1 MAHDIIDEYII
12 EEMKVVRD
20 RINSEIEVMNRYEV
34 LSVGLVGAIL
44 AVIFQYKIS
53 ARIPLFII
61 TILPALVGL
70 YGYYRYRAHAI
81 IVSKYNAY
89 LIEIENR
96 LRAKDNTFVGLVS
109 FYEGSRIRSRI
120 RTLRTYFWFAI
131 IVLSL
136 LLTVIL
142 QVEPTLLSASVAAK

>member
-1 MAHDIIDEYII
+1 MAHDVIDEYII

-44 AVIFQYKIS
+44 TAIFQYKIS

-61 TILPALVGL
+61 TMLPALVGL
-70 YGYYRYRAHAI
+70 YGYYRYRAHAS

-89 LIEIENR
+89 LKEIEKR
-96 LRAKDNTFVGLVS
+96 FKARDDTFIGLAS
-109 FYEGSRIRSRI
+109 FYEGSHIRSRI
-120 RTLRTYFWFAI
+120 RTLRTYFWAAI
-131 IVLSL
+131 VVLSL
-136 LLTVIL
+136 VLTVTL
-142 QVEPTLLSASVAAK
+142 QVDPTLLSASNK